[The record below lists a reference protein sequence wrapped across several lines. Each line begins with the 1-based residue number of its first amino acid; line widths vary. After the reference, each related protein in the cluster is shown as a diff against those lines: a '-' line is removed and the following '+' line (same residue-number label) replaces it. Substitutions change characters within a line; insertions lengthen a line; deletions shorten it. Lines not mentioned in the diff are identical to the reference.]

1 MSDRIRV
8 ISASFSPTGKAIES
22 CGTYLGPAQ
31 RYLQATLEP
40 RMGISPK
47 DKRDMG
53 NDLSDDPSTLTE
65 RERGPIGH
73 VRGDETARDGVE
85 EIGRWGAFPSV
96 SSGT

>member
-1 MSDRIRV
+1 
-8 ISASFSPTGKAIES
+8 
-22 CGTYLGPAQ
+22 
-31 RYLQATLEP
+31 
-40 RMGISPK
+40 MGISPK
-47 DKRDMG
+47 DKRDTG

-96 SSGT
+96 SSGLKTAATKLRGVGVTQGWFSPLPSQRAP